1 MAAESAAPSERTR
14 TLFENLKLWRG
25 LLSVQRSLPGALTA
39 ALLTG
44 VPLGTA
50 ALAQGAP
57 VDHGAPRNPMCLRLE
72 AQLAAFDRG
81 QGGDPGR
88 AEQIR
93 RYEEAASRQQAEL
106 DRMAEQ
112 ARRSGCGEGRGFF
125 IFGGQPP
132 QCEQMNAQ
140 IQRMRSNLD
149 RMLTGLQQLQSGGG
163 DRDEQRRSILM
174 ALGQYDCGPQYR
186 IAAPQPQR
194 PRNLLESIFGGGG
207 NSAPGPEW
215 TMPGEVPPSGTF
227 RTVCV
232 RTCDGYYFPISYS
245 TVPGKFRDDERAC
258 HRMCPAAEVALYS
271 HRNPGEDM
279 KSAVSISGRPYTELP
294 NAFKYRQEYN
304 AACTCRKP
312 GESWAAAVGEDPT
325 VERGDIVVTEETA
338 KTLSQPKPEPPKPAA
353 ARPEPQQQRTRT
365 QPPPAARPPA
375 PPRAGPPGAV
385 PPPPGGASA
394 GIAPPP
400 GMLPPPPSYP
410 VR

>member
-1 MAAESAAPSERTR
+1 M
-14 TLFENLKLWRG
+14 FGNLKLWLG
-25 LLSVQRSLPGALTA
+25 LPSVRRRLRGALAA
-39 ALLTG
+39 ALLGG
-44 VPLGTA
+44 VPLGA
-50 ALAQGAP
+50 EALAQAP
-57 VDHGAPRNPMCLRLE
+57 VDQGAARNPMCLRLE

-88 AEQIR
+88 VEQIR
-93 RYEEAASRQQAEL
+93 RYEEAASKQQAEL
-106 DRMAEQ
+106 DRMTEQ
-112 ARRSGCGEGRGFF
+112 ARRSGCGESRGFF

-140 IQRMRSNLD
+140 VQRMRSNLE
-149 RMLTGLQQLQSGGG
+149 RMLAGLQQLQGGGG
-163 DRDEQRRSILM
+163 DREEQRRSILM

-194 PRNLLESIFGGGG
+194 PRNLLESLFGGGG
-207 NSAPGPEW
+207 TPSGPEW
-215 TMPGEVPPSGTF
+215 TTPGEVPPSGTF

-232 RTCDGYYFPISYS
+232 RTCDGYYFPISYA

-258 HRMCPAAEVALYS
+258 QRMCPAAEVALYS

-279 KSAVSISGRPYTELP
+279 KSAMSISGRPYSDLP
-294 NAFKYRQEYN
+294 NAFKYRQEFN
-304 AACTCRKP
+304 AACSCRKP
-312 GESWAAAVGEDPT
+312 GESWTAAVGEDPT

-338 KTLSQPKPEPPKPAA
+338 KTLSQPKPEPKPAA

-365 QPPPAARPPA
+365 QTPPAARPPA
-375 PPRAGPPGAV
+375 PARPTGAV

-400 GMLPPPPSYP
+400 PGMLPPPPPPSYP